1 MHNLEWEKSDEPD
14 ATHEEL
20 DKLEAELGVKIPE
33 MLRTILT
40 TYDGYAPKRNGEDA
54 EVVTLLNPET
64 GKLEFVGYFANFT
77 KPHTAESTINW
88 LEEQYN
94 FRPEKLIEFG
104 TDGGSEMF
112 LCYDNDPTNANPEIR
127 NVYGDSD
134 TLDEAWNFFAPDIET
149 LICNLK
155 TESEARA
162 LGLLKYS

>member
-1 MHNLEWEKSDEPD
+1 MKNLEWKKSDKPK
-14 ATHEEL
+14 ATHDEL
-20 DKLEAELGVKIPE
+20 DKLEDELSVKIPE

-40 TYDGYAPKRNGEDA
+40 TYNAYPPERNGERA
-54 EVVTLLNPET
+54 EVVTRPNPET

-77 KPHTAESTINW
+77 KPYTADSTISW
-88 LEEQYN
+88 LGDQFN
-94 FRPEKLIEFG
+94 FRPEKLIQFG

-134 TLDEAWNFFAPDIET
+134 TLDEAWDLFAPDIET

-155 TESEARA
+155 TKSEARA
-162 LGLLKYS
+162 LGLIK

>member
-1 MHNLEWEKSDEPD
+1 MKNLEWKKSDKPK
-14 ATHEEL
+14 ATHDEL
-20 DKLEAELGVKIPE
+20 DKLEDELSVKIPE

-40 TYDGYAPKRNGEDA
+40 TYNAYPPERNGERA
-54 EVVTLLNPET
+54 EVVTRPNPET

-77 KPHTAESTINW
+77 KPYTADSTISW
-88 LEEQYN
+88 LGDQFN
-94 FRPEKLIEFG
+94 FRPEKLIQFG

-134 TLDEAWNFFAPDIET
+134 TLDEAWDFFAPDIET

-155 TESEARA
+155 TESEAIF
-162 LGLLKYS
+162 LEV